1 MTVRFGRDFV
11 KCAVLVAVLA
21 TIAVPSLLSAE
32 TLSIPTASAMARVAK
47 KVAPEYPAAA
57 RQLNVSGS
65 LEVEITV
72 GEDGSVTEAKVLKGN
87 AMFSS
92 ASLSAVKLW
101 KFNPMVQD
109 GVAKSFTSV
118 IVFNFTK

>member
-1 MTVRFGRDFV
+1 MTGKSGRDFV
-11 KCAVLVAVLA
+11 KWAVLVAVLA

-47 KVAPEYPAAA
+47 KVAPDYPAAA

-65 LEVEITV
+65 LEVAITV
-72 GEDGSVTEAKVLKGN
+72 NEAGSVTEAKVLKGN
-87 AMFSS
+87 AMFSTS
-92 ASLSAVKLW
+92 ATSAVKLW
-101 KFNPMVQD
+101 KFTPMVQD